1 MIIKRMA
8 HFIRE
13 HDWSA
18 VVVEIIVVIVGLML
32 AFQLDGW
39 VEQRGERKQEAE
51 YIERLISDLEDDIPA
66 IQYAIDLAS
75 LRLRLANL
83 LMDVSSDPGV
93 AAARPVE
100 FLGAVSQAAFT
111 YTPSLTS
118 HTFED
123 LRSTG
128 NMRLLLSQEI
138 KIALYD
144 YYGFDQNQR
153 QFRPLQFS
161 TEHRHFEL
169 AAGVLSHEQEIFVQD
184 NWRIFV
190 PGKTDDI
197 ENVSPDLKQ
206 VSAAAQRLGERPE
219 LIAWLPQVRALQIEQ
234 IGTHR
239 QRLER
244 AKSVLDVLLER

>member
-1 MIIKRMA
+1 MIIRRMA
-8 HFIRE
+8 LFIRK

-18 VVVEIIVVIVGLML
+18 VVVEVVVVIVGLML

-39 VEQRGERKQEAE
+39 VEQRGERKQETE

-75 LRLRLANL
+75 LRLRLVNL
-83 LMDVSSDPGV
+83 LMDVSSDPAV
-93 AAARPVE
+93 ATARPVE

-128 NMRLLLSQEI
+128 NIRLLLSQEI
-138 KIALYD
+138 RDALYE
-144 YYGFDQNQR
+144 YYGFDTNQR

-184 NWRIFV
+184 NWRIFI
-190 PGKTDDI
+190 PGEIDNI
-197 ENVSPDLKQ
+197 ENVPPDINQ
-206 VSAAAQRLGERPE
+206 VGEAAQRLHESPE
-219 LIAWLPQVRALQIEQ
+219 LVAWLPQVRALQIEQ

-239 QRLER
+239 SRLER
-244 AKSVLDVLLER
+244 ANSVLDVLQQ